1 MKAEYIN
8 PFLLAVANTFDTML
22 NCKVKRGEIAL
33 AKQGGCDY
41 PVSGVIG
48 LTGKAVGTVV
58 INLSKDTAIK
68 AASAMLMTEIEEL
81 NDDVTDAV
89 GELANMVAGQA
100 KADLAEFDMS
110 VSLPNVITGEGHE
123 ICFPSNTQPITVPFE
138 SDFGPLQLVVGL
150 EVISEPAC
158 T

>member
-1 MKAEYIN
+1 MQVEFIN
-8 PFLLAVANTFDTML
+8 PFLKAVANTFDTMV
-22 NCKVKRGEIAL
+22 NCKVERGDISL
-33 AKQGGCDY
+33 VKQGGYSY

-58 INLSKDTAIK
+58 INLSEDVAIK
-68 AASAMLMTEIEEL
+68 AASAMLMMEIQEL

-110 VSLPNVITGEGHE
+110 VSLPNVITGAGHE
-123 ICFPSNTQPITVPFE
+123 ICFPSNTQPISVPFD

-150 EVISEPAC
+150 EVVSEPAGV
-158 T
+158 